1 MRKELERGWN
11 LFNEGKF
18 EEAWQLITKFENLED
33 QSVDD
38 KHYCRFLKALILIH
52 MGNPQESIKIAEQDY
67 EENRKQNKSLF
78 LIDTI
83 FLKWGNL
90 FMLARGGEAWEDVV
104 LCEKLLKSTTQESPN
119 ELGLREGYYYHMR
132 GYFYFWEKNY
142 DKAMVYQKKS
152 IVIFEKYDFDKTMIP
167 SILALLGHI
176 YERKGELE
184 NALKYHMQSIEYYQ
198 TIFSKSIIGKWILA
212 SSYDSLGVIYYQ
224 QGNLDIAFEYHEK
237 SLKIW
242 EQLNSPIYV
251 SIVYMRLI
259 NILVAKN
266 SIERA
271 KEYLDKFYQYNE
283 KYKNLANTSNY
294 KLANALILKSS
305 TRTRDRA
312 EAEKE
317 LKIIIKWHDHEVQSG
332 SPGIA
337 QEFSPA
343 ILSLS
348 SLYLEELKTT
358 NDMTILDE
366 IKPLIERL
374 LKESERTNSYT
385 LQAQTYLLQGKISLL
400 QINMGDAR
408 RYLTQAQ
415 NIAEDHSFQ
424 LLAQQI
430 SREHDFLL
438 EQMDKWEEFNKSNAP
453 ISERMDLASLDE
465 SVELMQQKRAVKQS
479 ELNNEDPVLL
489 LIVALGGI
497 LLFSYP
503 FSDEI
508 KIDDELF
515 GGFLSAFTSF
525 SDEVLSEGLDQ
536 ARFGQYTVLMENIA
550 DYSICYLFKGQT
562 YLAKKK
568 LLDFTTN
575 FQKNTSMMQ
584 TLDKFNKTSQVIELK
599 DFPFLEGFIKE
610 IFINK

>member
-1 MRKELERGWN
+1 
-11 LFNEGKF
+11 
-18 EEAWQLITKFENLED
+18 
-33 QSVDD
+33 
-38 KHYCRFLKALILIH
+38 
-52 MGNPQESIKIAEQDY
+52 
-67 EENRKQNKSLF
+67 
-78 LIDTI
+78 
-83 FLKWGNL
+83 
-90 FMLARGGEAWEDVV
+90 
-104 LCEKLLKSTTQESPN
+104 
-119 ELGLREGYYYHMR
+119 
-132 GYFYFWEKNY
+132 
-142 DKAMVYQKKS
+142 
-152 IVIFEKYDFDKTMIP
+152 
-167 SILALLGHI
+167 
-176 YERKGELE
+176 
-184 NALKYHMQSIEYYQ
+184 
-198 TIFSKSIIGKWILA
+198 
-212 SSYDSLGVIYYQ
+212 
-224 QGNLDIAFEYHEK
+224 
-237 SLKIW
+237 
-242 EQLNSPIYV
+242 
-251 SIVYMRLI
+251 
-259 NILVAKN
+259 
-266 SIERA
+266 
-271 KEYLDKFYQYNE
+271 
-283 KYKNLANTSNY
+283 
-294 KLANALILKSS
+294 
-305 TRTRDRA
+305 
-312 EAEKE
+312 
-317 LKIIIKWHDHEVQSG
+317 
-332 SPGIA
+332 
-337 QEFSPA
+337 
-343 ILSLS
+343 
-348 SLYLEELKTT
+348 
-358 NDMTILDE
+358 
-366 IKPLIERL
+366 
-374 LKESERTNSYT
+374 
-385 LQAQTYLLQGKISLL
+385 
-400 QINMGDAR
+400 MGDAR

-525 SDEVLSEGLDQ
+525 SDEVLSEGLDR

-599 DFPFLEGFIKE
+599 DLPFLEGFIKG
-610 IFINK
+610 IFTNK